1 MSLVMRYTDAQADEW
16 ERRAPEPFFVDEL
29 SGWTRAELHGARDHL
44 LPNERLIRLEQGE
57 ASVHLLRFWDR
68 PLYPGRP
75 MQVASTRPIDLD
87 GKRVELTHTSAF
99 EGIAKEV
106 DVLFLPGENWFARI
120 VFDHCSEPQIAEVC
134 AAIHFG
140 TLTV

>member
-1 MSLVMRYTDAQADEW
+1 MRYTDAQADEW
-16 ERRAPEPFFVDEL
+16 ERRAPEPISVDEL
-29 SGWTRAELHGARDHL
+29 PGWTRAELQGARDHL

-57 ASVHLLRFWDR
+57 ATVDVLRFWDR
-68 PLYPGRP
+68 PLHPGRP
-75 MQVASTRPIDLD
+75 MQVASTRSIELD
-87 GKRVELTHTSAF
+87 GKSVELTHTSAF

-106 DVLFLPGENWFARI
+106 DVVFLPGKDWFARI
-120 VFDHCSEPQIAEVC
+120 VFEHCSQGQIAEVC